1 MGLGR
6 GRREKGGAEVGP
18 GPKAALG
25 TQWRARVRVAATTQ
39 VGSRDS
45 MAARVRV
52 AATTKVGSRNSMA
65 ARVLV
70 AATTKVGSRDSMAA
84 RVRVQGGVSGWESH
98 D

>member
-1 MGLGR
+1 M
-6 GRREKGGAEVGP
+6 
-18 GPKAALG
+18 
-25 TQWRARVRVAATTQ
+25 
-39 VGSRDS
+39 
-45 MAARVRV
+45 RV

-65 ARVLV
+65 ARVRV